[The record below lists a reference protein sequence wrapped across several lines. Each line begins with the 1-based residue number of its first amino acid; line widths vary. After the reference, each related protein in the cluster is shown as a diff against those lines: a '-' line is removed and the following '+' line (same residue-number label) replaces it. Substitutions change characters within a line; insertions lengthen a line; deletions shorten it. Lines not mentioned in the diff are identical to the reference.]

1 MAFPP
6 LSLICTFLS
15 WIYTF
20 PAGCDLLIFLEGN
33 SLPWAS
39 ESNDRSLRPL
49 RGDPARV
56 E

>member
-1 MAFPP
+1 MAFSPP
-6 LSLICTFLS
+6 SLICTFLS

-33 SLPWAS
+33 SLPGS
-39 ESNDRSLRPL
+39 FESNDRSLRQV
-49 RGDPARV
+49 RGNPDRV